1 MNPYLNHILRKLD
14 GRQTRNSLMA
24 NLCCME
30 CDEISEIDGAVP
42 SDQICIFCG
51 SIGNFFETDPIPR
64 SISSEFNRFM
74 SADGLNAE
82 RKTKFHKIK
91 HGKSTYKQLDAMVFK
106 KLYDLMAIQ
115 IEREPP
121 SFMASDREFLH
132 GSRKDWKER
141 TGQTMPRRIS
151 KSEFESRSWGS
162 LWHWLMSAKI
172 RAVADDF
179 IQINKNVKVYAKSDG
194 SLIESGKPD
203 GVFRDLEN
211 PKNAYIPIEIKSCS
225 NSAYNIG
232 KIKPNWIK
240 QSRKYARIAKYL
252 GWVAKPRV
260 ILIIINRESG
270 QWTGGSLDFEDF
282 NPREI
287 LSQSQINTRLDP
299 KLISRYLNGER
310 MPAKIIREYMGQ
322 KL

>member
-1 MNPYLNHILRKLD
+1 
-14 GRQTRNSLMA
+14 MA
-24 NLCCME
+24 ILCCTE
-30 CDEISEIDGAVP
+30 CDEISELEGADQ

-51 SIGNFFETDPIPR
+51 SIGNFFETDPIPKDIT
-64 SISSEFNRFM
+64 SQFNRFM
-74 SADGLNAE
+74 STEALKAE
-82 RKTKFHKIK
+82 RKTKFHRTK
-91 HGKSTYKQLDAMVFK
+91 HGNMSYKQLDAMVFK

-115 IEREPP
+115 IERDPP
-121 SFMASDREFLH
+121 SFMASDGEFLK
-132 GSRKDWKER
+132 GGRKDWKDK

-179 IQINKNVKVYAKSDG
+179 IQMNKKVTIYARRDG

-203 GVFRDLEN
+203 GIFRDLEN
-211 PKNAYIPIEIKSCS
+211 PSNDYIPIEIKSCS

-232 KIKPNWIK
+232 KIKQSWIK

-260 ILIIINRESG
+260 ILMIINRESG
-270 QWTGGSLDFEDF
+270 QWTGGTLDFEDF
-282 NPREI
+282 NPEEI

-299 KLISRYLNGER
+299 VLISRFLNGER
-310 MPAKIIREYMGQ
+310 IPAKIIREYMKQ